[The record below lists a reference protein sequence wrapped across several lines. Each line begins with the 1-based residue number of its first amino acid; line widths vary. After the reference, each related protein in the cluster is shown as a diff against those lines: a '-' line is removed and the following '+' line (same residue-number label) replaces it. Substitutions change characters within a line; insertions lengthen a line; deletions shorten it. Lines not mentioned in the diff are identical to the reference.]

1 MIARTRVAIAL
12 FLPILI
18 LMPLA
23 STAAESPN
31 TLFSIK
37 PKAPPQITSVTQ
49 DVSFPI
55 TITDLKSS
63 HRTVTYQLNLVNDQG
78 VIVWKNEER
87 LEFAKEKSV
96 TFSVYMKLPAL
107 PPGPY
112 ELVCRIPDV
121 TFPKGPESLGAAL
134 TFADDT
140 EPLPAIKDEAP
151 AADVHALVVRTPITV
166 VPYVA
171 PDKSPKE
178 PFVLRVT
185 VPDSLPAGPSLLQAT
200 VTVSQVQEAQT
211 GLTLNVAFVDD
222 LGRAFWQ
229 TRQPLPPALEQPA
242 TFPFSAPLPP
252 LPAGQYFLDAVVCN
266 EAGQAVGPA
275 LPSVTD
281 ALTAWFN
288 PKDAPA
294 LPTGAVR
301 RPIARLERFD
311 FDRDLLWGTWD
322 RGNLGPVESEG
333 VKAAGI
339 NVGRRANYHF
349 RYRWFV
355 DHDLFRSTGL
365 WPEQAA
371 KNPEAADLT
380 HYQKWMSWIKNDP
393 GFVVMDMYDEL
404 GWRKE
409 DDPVKNRLN
418 KLMYYRNR
426 ENNPGIPTI
435 TKWNAMMMTDAL
447 GWDEI
452 LRDDF
457 PAATGPNAIKL
468 KWAFQACVN
477 DLIRL
482 RMDRVRELNPGAQ
495 LTPGMGAGLL
505 DNFYD
510 SMHNRA
516 YNKYTTLQFYGLF
529 TAGIPQ
535 YGNMPWSWLIN
546 LKSPFEQC
554 SRIVWASLA
563 NAGRFFPIYSPGD
576 GYGDRIADSS
586 GKLTASGE
594 MLKRVHDRIQPLAPV
609 LLGVRNRIDTD
620 VLYYH
625 PGWASLENGLFEGLL
640 ACGVQPDCGT
650 NLTGRKLLVFQD
662 SKGTTDSN
670 ALIHAARE
678 GAGLIFSPIAYSN
691 VAAAFNLPLSPVLI
705 GARTNGWTGRVGQG
719 WILGLT
725 TPLPTNRPAN
735 AAFMRALLDQAGI
748 KETFRFTDEAG
759 AFHPGILGSLV
770 ETADRSQ
777 SYVIV
782 VAESAADIQSR
793 FRPMDPAI
801 LAVRDLCAENTLE
814 WKQDA
819 AGRYVEV
826 NLPKGVGTMLALIK
840 ESSGDR
846 LQVSAPASISG
857 GQTLSL
863 ALAKLDAKGV
873 PLKTSHTFRIRILGP
888 DGRELPGLANFGT
901 GPGPVTL
908 SQPVALSDPPGEWT
922 IQAEDLTDGSTATA
936 KLIKN
941 DSATAPT
948 APAIAPQPQ
957 PPYSLVV
964 EETPAMEGDVILVT
978 LKGHVF
984 TSLPGTHEVSVE
996 PAIPA
1001 AFLLECPARL
1011 SVTPAPDKPAP
1022 FAFTY
1027 RLSREEAQALRGGR
1041 NQGVAVRLTVPG
1053 REDITASWKVPVS
1066 PYLRAPHHNATVS
1079 GGAVSL
1085 RVDNFTG
1092 KNREVTLAF
1101 DPYPGWADGT
1111 RATLKRITAGT
1122 SARFDWP
1129 VTWNDPV
1136 KLDPGFAWLPLRAT
1150 VDGAAFAA
1158 GKVFLDQDLE
1168 QEWWI
1173 GLLVMKP
1180 GEETDWNPC
1189 AMLALDPAAANKKG
1203 WTRVTT
1209 ETVLWWPALAARL
1222 VKDSVMPA
1230 CQMAAVTQVRAPE
1243 AKKVRVGFTGPTAP
1257 ARIFVNGVPVEADW
1271 AALRKTGGVRSEP
1284 VLLNKGLNTVA
1295 VEVLLPVPDTAATSL
1310 VIQDAATGK
1319 RDRTLNISLVP

>member
-1 MIARTRVAIAL
+1 MLAETRVTL
-12 FLPILI
+12 SFFLLLLI
-18 LMPLA
+18 LSPRSDA
-23 STAAESPN
+23 AAENPGA
-31 TLFSIK
+31 LFSIK
-37 PKAPPQITSVTQ
+37 PKAPAQITSVAQ

-63 HRTVTYQLNLVNDQG
+63 HRTVTYQLKLVNDKG
-78 VIVWKNEER
+78 EIVWENEER

-96 TFSVYMKLPAL
+96 TFSVYMKLAAL
-107 PPGPY
+107 PHGPY

-134 TFADDT
+134 TFADDA
-140 EPLPAIKDEAP
+140 EPLPAIKEETP
-151 AADVHALVVRTPITV
+151 AADVHALVVRTPIAV
-166 VPYVA
+166 VPFVA
-171 PDKSPKE
+171 ADLSPKE

-185 VPDSLPAGPSLLQAT
+185 APDSLPAGPGLLQAT
-200 VTVSQVQEAQT
+200 VTVSQVLEAPD
-211 GLTLNVAFVDD
+211 GLFLKAAFVDD

-229 TRQPLPPALEQPA
+229 TRRPLPSAQPLHASL
-242 TFPFSAPLPP
+242 TFSAPLPP

-266 EAGQAVGPA
+266 EAGQPVGPA
-275 LPSVTD
+275 LPSATD
-281 ALTAWFN
+281 ALTAWFK

-301 RPIARLERFD
+301 TPIARLERFE

-322 RGNLGPVESEG
+322 RGDLGPVESEG

-339 NVGRRANYHF
+339 NVGRRGNYHF

-355 DHDLFRSTGL
+355 DHDLFRATGL
-365 WPEQAA
+365 WPEEAA
-371 KNPEAADLT
+371 KDRDEADLT
-380 HYQKWMSWIKNDP
+380 HYQKWMGWVKNDP

-426 ENNPGIPTI
+426 ESFPGISTL
-435 TKWNAMMMTDAL
+435 TKWNALMMTDAL
-447 GWDEI
+447 GWDEV
-452 LRDDF
+452 LREDF
-457 PAATGPNAIKL
+457 PAASGPNAIKL

-482 RMDRVRELNPGAQ
+482 RMDMVRELNPGAQ

-510 SMHNRA
+510 SMHNRS

-535 YGNMPWSWLIN
+535 YGNKPWSWLIN
-546 LKSPFEQC
+546 LKPPFEQC

-576 GYGDRIADSS
+576 GYGDRIADAS

-594 MLKRVHDRIQPLAPV
+594 MLKKVHDRIQPLAPV
-609 LLGVRNRIDTD
+609 LLGTRNRIETD

-625 PGWASLENGLFEGLL
+625 PGWASLENGLFQGLL
-640 ACGVQPDCGT
+640 ACGVQPDCST

-662 SKGTTDSN
+662 SKGTAASN
-670 ALIHAARE
+670 ALIRTALE
-678 GAGLIFSPIAYSN
+678 GAGIFL
-691 VAAAFNLPLSPVLI
+691 FD
-705 GARTNGWTGRVGQG
+705 ARTNAC
-719 WILGLT
+719 
-725 TPLPTNRPAN
+725 NRPAN
-735 AAFMRALLDQAGI
+735 AAFMRTLLDRAGI
-748 KETFRFTDEAG
+748 KETFRFTDDAG
-759 AFHPGILGSLV
+759 AFHPGILGTVV

-777 SYVIV
+777 AYVIAV
-782 VAESAADIQSR
+782 TESAADVQSR
-793 FRPMDPAI
+793 FRASDPAI
-801 LAVRDLCAENTLE
+801 LAIRDLCAEKTLD

-826 NLPKGVGTMLALIK
+826 NLSRGVGTMLALIK
-840 ESSGDR
+840 EPSGGK
-846 LQVSAPASISG
+846 LQMTAPASISG
-857 GQTLSL
+857 GQTLSV
-863 ALAKLDAKGV
+863 ALAKLDAKGAPV
-873 PLKTSHTFRIRILGP
+873 QAAHTFRTRILGP
-888 DGRELPGLANFGT
+888 DGLEIPGLSSFGT
-901 GPGPVTL
+901 GTGPVTL
-908 SQPVALSDPPGEWT
+908 SKPVALTDPPGDWT
-922 IQAEDLTDGSTATA
+922 VQAEDMTDGSTATA

-941 DSATAPT
+941 DTETASP
-948 APAIAPQPQ
+948 AAAIAPLPQ
-957 PPYSLVV
+957 PPYRLVI
-964 EETPAMEGDVILVT
+964 EETPAMEGDVILIT

-984 TSLPGTHEVSVE
+984 TSLTGAQEVSVE
-996 PAIPA
+996 PALPA
-1001 AFLLECPARL
+1001 AFLLEGPARL
-1011 SVTPAPDKPAP
+1011 SVKPAPGKPAP

-1041 NQGVAVRLTVPG
+1041 NQGVAVRLATSG
-1053 REDITASWKVPVS
+1053 RESVEARWLVPVS

-1079 GGAVSL
+1079 GGAISL

-1092 KNREVTLAF
+1092 KDREVTLAF
-1101 DPYPGWADGT
+1101 DPYPGWAGGPQT
-1111 RATLKRITAGT
+1111 ASKRIAAGT
-1122 SARFDWP
+1122 TARFDWP
-1129 VTWNDPV
+1129 VAWADPV
-1136 KLDPGFAWLPLRAT
+1136 KLDPGFAWLPLRAV
-1150 VDGAAFAA
+1150 VDGAAFDA

-1173 GLLVMKP
+1173 GLLELKP
-1180 GEETDWNPC
+1180 GEEAEWNPC
-1189 AMLALDPAAANKKG
+1189 VMLALDPAAAKNKG

-1209 ETVLWWPALAARL
+1209 QTVLWWPALAVRL
-1222 VKDSVMPA
+1222 IKGGVMPA

-1243 AKKVRVGFTGPTAP
+1243 AKKVRLGFTGPTAP

-1271 AALRKTGGVRSEP
+1271 AALRKKGGVRSEP
-1284 VLLNKGLNTVA
+1284 VQLNKGLNTVA
-1295 VEVLLPVPDTAATSL
+1295 VEVLLPVSETAGTSL

-1319 RDRTLNISLVP
+1319 RDRTLNISLAP